1 MGNEVSDAGT
11 QTPFD
16 IVCDMEDDTEALVDY
31 GKIIARVAATLR
43 EDDEMLIAQ
52 LGWHV
57 TNLAVAVRHRRGLL
71 FHALHP
77 NRAQLDA
84 EAKEQPR

>member
-1 MGNEVSDAGT
+1 
-11 QTPFD
+11 
-16 IVCDMEDDTEALVDY
+16 MEDDMEALVDY
-31 GKIIARVAATLR
+31 GRIIARVAATLR

-57 TNLAVAVRHRRGLL
+57 TNLAVAARHRRGLL
-71 FHALHP
+71 FHALRP
-77 NRAQLDA
+77 NRAELDA